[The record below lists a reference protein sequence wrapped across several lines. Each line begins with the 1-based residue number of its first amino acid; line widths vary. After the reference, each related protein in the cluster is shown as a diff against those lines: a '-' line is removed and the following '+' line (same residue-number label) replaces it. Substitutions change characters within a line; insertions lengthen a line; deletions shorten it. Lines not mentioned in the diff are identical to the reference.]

1 MAKKKAKKL
10 PRQTTP
16 KAHSTKAL
24 EGMVRVKVL
33 IPYESY
39 KKGDVI
45 EVRERKVRDSARLLR
60 KGFIKPI

>member
-33 IPYESY
+33 IPLSL
-39 KKGDVI
+39 I
-45 EVRERKVRDSARLLR
+45 H
-60 KGFIKPI
+60 I